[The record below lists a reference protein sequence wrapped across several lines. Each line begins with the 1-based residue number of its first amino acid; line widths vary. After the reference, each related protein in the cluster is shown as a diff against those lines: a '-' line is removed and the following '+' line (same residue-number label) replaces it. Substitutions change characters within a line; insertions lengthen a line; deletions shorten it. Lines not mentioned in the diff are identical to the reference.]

1 MKFLMKQ
8 EQMEEQKLIIIENEQ
23 DKVSI
28 DENINILIKKVIDI
42 CMKSEKLEMDYE
54 VSVLIVDDEE
64 IRLINKE
71 HRDIDKST
79 DVLSFPMAEFYN
91 GELVSDEGD
100 YDLEFEQLML
110 GDIIISAETAKRQA
124 MEYGHSFEREIA
136 FLTAHSCFHL
146 LGYDHME
153 EAEEKVMFSKQEAV
167 LKKMG
172 LTRLK

>member
-1 MKFLMKQ
+1 
-8 EQMEEQKLIIIENEQ
+8 MEEQKLIIIENEQ

-28 DENINILIKKVIDI
+28 DENINIIIKKVIDI
-42 CMKSEKLEMDYE
+42 CMKSEELEVDYE
-54 VSVLIVDDEE
+54 VSVLIVDDKE

-71 HRDIDKST
+71 HRDIDKAT

-91 GELVSDEGD
+91 GELISDEGD
-100 YDLEFEQLML
+100 YDIENEQLML

-124 MEYGHSFEREIA
+124 VEYGHSFEREMA

-153 EAEEKVMFSKQEAV
+153 ESEEKVMLNKQEAV
-167 LKKMG
+167 LKEIG
-172 LTRLK
+172 LTRL

>member
-8 EQMEEQKLIIIENEQ
+8 EKMEERKLIIIENEQ

-28 DENINILIKKVIDI
+28 DENINILINKVIDI
-42 CMKSEKLEMDYE
+42 CMKSEKLEVDYE

-71 HRDIDKST
+71 HRDIDKAT

-91 GELVSDEGD
+91 GELISDEGD

-124 MEYGHSFEREIA
+124 IEYGHSFEREVA

-153 EAEEKVMFSKQEAV
+153 ESEEKVMLSKQEAV
-167 LKKMG
+167 LEEMG
-172 LTRLK
+172 LARLK

>member
-1 MKFLMKQ
+1 MKQ
-8 EQMEEQKLIIIENEQ
+8 EKTEERKLIIIENEQ

-42 CMKSEKLEMDYE
+42 CMKAENLEMEYE
-54 VSVLIVDDEE
+54 VSVLIVNDEE

-79 DVLSFPMAEFYN
+79 DVLSFPMAEFKN
-91 GELVSDEGD
+91 GELISDEGD
-100 YDLEFEQLML
+100 YDLESEQLML

-167 LKKMG
+167 LKEVG
-172 LTRLK
+172 LTRLR